1 MSPSRRVLTNALVL
15 TLAVAAF
22 GAGAARAQF
31 FDPALRSLDLV
42 TDVARSTRLQGMG
55 GLSLAVPDHENHLTL
70 WDFAGSPLGAFRED
84 STGTMDVWP
93 SFGSASNVHY
103 LSGRNGQR
111 QHLAGRTAG
120 VAFESFYR
128 DHKSAAYGAV
138 GRMSSVRRDTPY
150 SDGLELRRDVGV
162 PEIMPI
168 FNGVVPHYGKGKLR
182 YALRLRF
189 GGEHQVDQYRAIVT
203 NPNGEFLGLDGAQV
217 PTPVFFTPDEY
228 RVNTS
233 GIGGGLSYPLG
244 AHTILA
250 LGIDAVEQRIKGA
263 NNSER
268 YSSERREKRPY
279 TIGQASLIGRLGP
292 SVEYGVDGRAWRANS
307 EESWYFT
314 ISAGVGAEP
323 LIGRGKLLERE
334 EEGSALKSRVNVH
347 AGNLELAGGFWTR
360 ASKVLITPP
369 DGDDPTSFNRFLNF
383 VYYRQNADTLA
394 KPDSVVANEIRNWA
408 WGYGLGASY
417 RSGRSILGA
426 EWHWSRDL
434 YQQGVSGEG
443 PKALAWDVR
452 SGWEYRCTEIITGRV
467 GYNYRWWDRDDFI
480 RLNEFKGNSA
490 SVGMGLHPAG
500 TSWTFEGAWTFGW
513 HQSDFGDPSS
523 RRGTRQ
529 LISTQIHWNF

>member
-70 WDFAGSPLGAFRED
+70 WDFAASPLGAFGED
-84 STGTMDVWP
+84 TVGTMDVWP
-93 SFGSASNVHY
+93 TFGSASDVHY
-103 LSGRNGQR
+103 LAGRDGLR

-120 VAFESFYR
+120 LAFESFYR
-128 DHKSAAYGAV
+128 DHKSSAYGAV
-138 GRMSSVRRDTPY
+138 GRLSSARRDTPY
-150 SDGLELRRDVGV
+150 SDGVELRRDVSL
-162 PEIMPI
+162 PEVMPI
-168 FNGVVPHYGKGKLR
+168 VNGVFPHYGKGKLR

-203 NPNGEFLGLDGAQV
+203 NPNGEFLSLDGSQI

-244 AHTILA
+244 AHTVLA
-250 LGIDAVEQRIKGA
+250 LGVDAVEQRIKGS
-263 NNSER
+263 NTSER
-268 YSSERREKRPY
+268 YSAERRETRPY
-279 TIGQASLIGRLGP
+279 TIGQATLIGRLGP

-334 EEGSALKSRVNVH
+334 EEGSSLKSRVNVH
-347 AGNLELAGGFWTR
+347 AGNLELAGGLWTR

-369 DGDDPTSFNRFLNF
+369 AGDDPTSFNRFLST
-383 VYYRQNADTLA
+383 VYYRQNADSLA
-394 KPDSVVANEIRNWA
+394 KPDSVVVNEIRNWA

-417 RSGRSILGA
+417 RAGRSIVGA

-434 YQQGVSGEG
+434 YQQSVSGEG
-443 PKALAWDVR
+443 PKALAWNFR
-452 SGWEYRCTEIITGRV
+452 GGWEYRCTEIITGRL
-467 GYNYRWWDRDDFI
+467 GYGYRWWDRDDYL
-480 RLNEFKGNSA
+480 RLNEFKGNST
-490 SVGMGLHPAG
+490 SVGLGLHPAG
-500 TSWTFEGAWTFGW
+500 TSWTFEGAWTFAW
-513 HQSDFGDPSS
+513 HQSDYGDPSG

-529 LISTQIHWNF
+529 MISTQIHWNF